1 MTTTINLAGMSRRE
15 MLATR
20 ADLVTKARAMVKD
33 VEEKNGGKLSA
44 SDEAQ
49 WDRFDADIEALTE
62 QLEKTPQA
70 DLKERLAKW
79 DKDVEKDPGRL
90 SLPSIPG
97 GGSGESKGQAE
108 LKFNGEPLDLP
119 PGEMAFLN
127 SLNTSEYDAKF
138 KSYLRGNTKAESL
151 GMKIGED
158 AKGGVLA
165 SMGWVQ
171 QMIKFVDDLVL
182 MRQLGTVIPTNGAVS
197 MGAVSW
203 DTDPGDA
210 DWTPEVPATDIAE
223 DDGAR
228 LGTRE
233 LVPHGF
239 SKLVKISRKLRQHHP
254 QIVAF
259 LISRLGYKAAVTEEK
274 AFING
279 DGLQKPLGVAVAH
292 ANGITSSQDVETLNS
307 VSIVFDDFINAL
319 FDLKQQ
325 YWGSGSW
332 LMSRQCL
339 KTARKLKDSQNQY
352 LWQPAVKDGTP
363 STILDRPYNLSE
375 FFPGQTAA
383 SWTAGVY
390 VAMYGDWKHYWIVDS
405 LQQTIDILE
414 ELFALKKQIGFLLT
428 KETDGQP
435 VLAEAFRRIKLK
447 A

>member
-1 MTTTINLAGMSRRE
+1 MSTTINLAGMSRRE

-20 ADLVTKARAMVKD
+20 LDLVTKARAMVKD

-44 SDEAQ
+44 SDELQ
-49 WDRFDADIEALTE
+49 WERYDADIEALTE
-62 QLEKTPQA
+62 HLEKTPQA
-70 DLKERLAKW
+70 DMKERLSKW
-79 DKDVEKDPGRL
+79 DKDLEKDPGRL
-90 SLPSIPG
+90 SLPTMPG
-97 GGSGESKGQAE
+97 GTGETKGQAE

-119 PGEMAFLN
+119 PAEMAFLN
-127 SLNTSEYDAKF
+127 SLNTADYNAKF
-138 KSYLRGNTKAESL
+138 TSYLRGNTKAESL
-151 GMKIGED
+151 GMKVSDESR
-158 AKGGVLA
+158 GGVLA
-165 SMGWVQ
+165 SMGWVS

-182 MRQLGTVIPTNGAVS
+182 MRQLATVIPTNGAVS

-210 DWTPEVPATDIAE
+210 DWTPEVPATDITE

-233 LVPHGF
+233 LVPHAF

-254 QIVAF
+254 MIVSF
-259 LISRLGYKAAVTEEK
+259 LVSRLGYKAAVTEEK
-274 AFING
+274 AFITG
-279 DGLQKPLGVAVAH
+279 HGLQQPLGVAVASS
-292 ANGITSSQDVETLNS
+292 NGITTSQDIETLNS

-319 FDLKQQ
+319 FDMKQQ

-339 KTARKLKDSQNQY
+339 KSARKLKDSQNQY
-352 LWQPAVKDGTP
+352 LWQPAPKDGTP
-363 STILDRPYNLSE
+363 STILDRPYNISE

-390 VAMYGDWKHYWIVDS
+390 VAMYGDWKNYWIVDS
-405 LQQTIDILE
+405 FQQTIDILE
-414 ELFALKKQIGFLLT
+414 ELFALKKQVGFLLT